1 MKNKSSSSLAAT
13 LNSEWDGRFT
23 SGMTKAVNGEIYT
36 SQDHKT
42 ATYPRNPSLWCA
54 DIATELTAIS
64 PWNSMHSNKVGGTLI
79 TKRHIITSAH
89 AALSITSTPLTVRFV
104 DADSNV
110 HTRTIIG
117 YKTSANW
124 SGRSGNRS
132 DFRIY
137 TLDSD
142 LPDSIKP
149 CKIMPSNWE
158 DYLPDLDTTRPPQL
172 ALDQEEKAI
181 VVDLRKMNSDYA
193 RGAYPTDASRLIF
206 SEPFIGGDS
215 GNPSFLIV
223 DPDPNDSSI
232 SSELVLTY
240 VLTYGGA
247 GAGSPLVDIPLLN
260 STIADSDAD
269 ASSRSGAS
277 TISTGY
283 TVTEADFSYY
293 TNYKSILEEESKE
306 TDEVQSDLPDSGGS
320 PPWEEDHNVGVGTTS
335 SPNVGVGTT
344 SSPNVGVG
352 TTSSPNVGVGTTS
365 SPNVGVGTTS
375 SSEEVKQNPP
385 EEVEPADPEEVD
397 LPSLKEWKFL
407 LKHSGIYIIGT
418 ILLLYIIFKSLGVF
432 SALSKYLD
440 SGL

>member
-1 MKNKSSSSLAAT
+1 MKNKSSSPLAAA

-23 SGMTKAVNGEIYT
+23 IGMTKAVNGGIYT
-36 SQDHKT
+36 GQDHKT

-89 AALSITSTPLTVRFV
+89 AALSITSAPLTVRFV
-104 DADSNV
+104 DVNSDV

-124 SGRSGNRS
+124 SGRGSNHS

-158 DYLPDLDTTRPPQL
+158 DYLPDLDATRPPQL
-172 ALDQEEKAI
+172 ALDQEEKAL
-181 VVDLRKMNSDYA
+181 VVDLKKVDANYA

-206 SEPFIGGDS
+206 SETFIGGDS

-232 SSELVLTY
+232 SSELVLTH

-247 GAGSPLVDIPLLN
+247 GAGSSLVDIPLLN
-260 STIADSDAD
+260 STIADSDAN
-269 ASSRSGAS
+269 ASVRSGTS
-277 TISTGY
+277 TVSTGY

-293 TNYKSILEEESKE
+293 TNYKSILEEEGEES
-306 TDEVQSDLPDSGGS
+306 EVDQRERDMDSGVVTPISHEEFLRQSNLPDSGDS

-344 SSPNVGVG
+344 SS
-352 TTSSPNVGVGTTS
+352 
-365 SPNVGVGTTS
+365 
-375 SSEEVKQNPP
+375 SEEAKPTPP

>member
-1 MKNKSSSSLAAT
+1 MKQNTSLAET
-13 LNSEWDGRFT
+13 LSSEWNGRFV
-23 SGMTKAVNGEIYT
+23 SGMTKAVNGGVYT
-36 SQDHKT
+36 SQNHET
-42 ATYPRNPSLWCA
+42 AVYPRNPSLWCA
-54 DIATELTAIS
+54 DIVNELTSIS
-64 PWNSMHSNKVGGTLI
+64 PWNSMHSNKVAGTLI

-104 DADSNV
+104 DANSDV

-117 YKTSANW
+117 SKTSANW

-158 DYLPDLDTTRPPQL
+158 NYLPDLDTTRPPQL

-181 VVDLRKMNSDYA
+181 VVDLRKMDSDYA

-240 VLTYGGA
+240 VLTYGGS

-269 ASSRSGAS
+269 ASARSETS
-277 TISTGY
+277 TIDTGY

-293 TNYKSILEEESKE
+293 TDYSSLPKEEIVLEQVGVGTTSQVGVG
-306 TDEVQSDLPDSGGS
+306 TTSQVGVGTTSQVGVGTTSQ
-320 PPWEEDHNVGVGTTS
+320 VGVGTTS
-335 SPNVGVGTT
+335 SQEGTG
-344 SSPNVGVG
+344 S
-352 TTSSPNVGVGTTS
+352 
-365 SPNVGVGTTS
+365 
-375 SSEEVKQNPP
+375 PP
-385 EEVEPADPEEVD
+385 EEVEPPAERLNIRLEKNEIY
-397 LPSLKEWKFL
+397 LLAAGILIIYFILKWVGF
-407 LKHSGIYIIGT
+407 
-418 ILLLYIIFKSLGVF
+418 F
-432 SALSKYLD
+432 SSISKYLD
-440 SGL
+440 GGV